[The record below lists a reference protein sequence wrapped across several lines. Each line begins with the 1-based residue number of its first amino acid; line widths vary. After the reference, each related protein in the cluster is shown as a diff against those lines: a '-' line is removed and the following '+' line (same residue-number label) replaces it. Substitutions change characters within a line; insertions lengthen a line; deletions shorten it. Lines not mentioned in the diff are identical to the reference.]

1 MSWINWCGSP
11 RSSSRVARIVISHLW
26 GYKIKF
32 GKRARKVFNPGY
44 IVEEDGGL
52 KTNGA
57 DESKNP
63 MWVKNKSGWM
73 RLDVLQGQTTTNGLG
88 SDTYFESFQRKEM
101 EDEGY
106 TTEEIDQ
113 AILDAS

>member
-1 MSWINWCGSP
+1 
-11 RSSSRVARIVISHLW
+11 
-26 GYKIKF
+26 
-32 GKRARKVFNPGY
+32 
-44 IVEEDGGL
+44 
-52 KTNGA
+52 
-57 DESKNP
+57 